1 LQHGGILPAKP
12 RASNTSFHAVI
23 FFCNNRIGGAKKN
36 VFNVQTWAGTE
47 NEADLF
53 VKMSQLAPQIL
64 LVGGDPQWAGKL
76 SSNLGADGVASVL
89 ARSAEEAL
97 QLLHQHPID
106 LVLADLESPEGRELL
121 DRFKEH
127 PPAAIT
133 LFIALVDADDTAAK
147 LRAFELGVL
156 DCISKQTESALLRA
170 RLLAALKMKRRQD
183 ELVRSNQELIEARH
197 IAESSVRAKSD
208 FLASMSHEIR
218 TPMNGVIAMVG
229 LLMETPLTSEQ
240 RGYLETIQT
249 SGESLL
255 TIINDIL
262 DFSKIEAGKME
273 LDLRPF
279 ELRTRIEETL
289 DLLSPKAVE
298 KNLDLVY
305 QVDAAVP
312 EILEGDSLRLRQVL
326 VNLLNNAIKFT
337 EKGEVFV
344 QVELLSTRPAETPGH
359 LALHLHFS
367 VRDSGIGIRPEKL
380 ARLFKPFMQAE
391 KSTARHYGGTGLGL
405 AISKRLVEMMGGKMW
420 AESAP
425 GEGST
430 FHFTANFQVE
440 ASRPAAAAPALAGRQ
455 SKLADLR
462 ILIVDDNAIVRRV
475 LAEQSAQWGMNPGAA
490 ESAAQALDW
499 LRAGEQFDLAIVDSQ
514 MPGMGGLDLASEI
527 RKLPGAA
534 MMPLIFLTPL
544 GTHTGTAPDTCVTFA
559 HSFSKP
565 VKPAQFHAAIER
577 ALFSK
582 NKTAVPRPPKVDRPL
597 AEQFPLRI
605 LLCEDNEINQ
615 KVAARILQQ
624 FGYQCAV
631 AVNGRE
637 ALEALE
643 RRHYDLVF
651 MDMMMPEMD
660 GLTATRAIRE
670 RQQAGRAHPNYNS
683 RILIIAMTAHAQ
695 QSDRE
700 SCLAAGMDD
709 YLAKPIRPADLR
721 GMIERWAPQIHPAS
735 GIQPATVPAA
745 AAQAVPAP
753 AGEAPVDMTRLA
765 DLTEGDRQS
774 MRELVDL
781 FYTQTELQLKQIE
794 DAVRANNS
802 AAVGHIAHSC
812 KGASATL
819 GMTRLAAVLLKL
831 EKLGKSGALTGAG
844 EFCAEARREF
854 KDIQVFLAGHPA
866 LARTPPAA

>member
-1 LQHGGILPAKP
+1 M
-12 RASNTSFHAVI
+12 I

-391 KSTARHYGGTGLGL
+391 KSTARHYGRTGLGL